1 MGELKAI
8 EKNEKSEALTMQ
20 ASYKNLVEY
29 GKVLI
34 GRIERNQLELAR
46 LCYRANQE
54 FGGQGKRNDLVFAN
68 LSTGGQVE
76 NIHTFRSFCSDIGI
90 SKSYGYKV
98 IAAYN
103 AAEDRLYTK
112 EEMKEMVAEAWD
124 SLCRDIHHRRT
135 HGEPLWKPEK
145 WNDTLEFRYEQWL
158 EAHGYKPRMKVDPSI
173 LNDAGFFQTGYPSFG
188 PFTFEF
194 LDTVGHYCL
203 AETSG
208 ENAIRYFNMCER
220 WKSRLPSGVEPQKV
234 FRIPVLVKGAIAQ
247 LPPESRKA
255 ATILVANILRDYVE
269 GEV

>member
-1 MGELKAI
+1 MDESKAI
-8 EKNEKSEALTMQ
+8 KKKEKSEILSMNF
-20 ASYKNLVEY
+20 SYRNFVEH
-29 GKVLI
+29 GKTLME
-34 GRIERNQLELAR
+34 RFERNKLELAR

-54 FGGQGKRNDLVFAN
+54 LGGQGKRNDLVSAN
-68 LSTGGQVE
+68 LSHVGQVE
-76 NIHTFRSFCSDIGI
+76 GHTFRDFCKDIGI
-90 SKSYGYKV
+90 GKSSAYRA

-220 WKSRLPSGVEPQKV
+220 WKSRLPSGVKPQEV